1 MKILGDAMQKVRAGT
16 AANEDQII
24 DALRHLPVGKVVDL
38 VPDQPWFDAQG
49 EIEDELFKELV
60 ASGQRTGS
68 SFPKIRKEVLTYR
81 FDADRP
87 EAAAWAKKESAK
99 LVTEII
105 EDQRNT
111 IRDFVSAS
119 QMGDF
124 TVTQVARNVRD
135 IVGLT
140 TQQSGWVD
148 NFRNRAISDRMA
160 NGETFEQASARA
172 AKETERYQ
180 QRIHRYRS
188 ETIARTEIL
197 RASSE
202 GRNQAWQQGLAEGY
216 ISPDSQKQWVAEFD
230 ACEICSPLDGETVG
244 ISAEFEGGDPPLH
257 PNCRC
262 SLDLVDIDVSDFED
276 MSWEEIDAELD
287 ALFGEQE
294 AETGTSISEEEFL
307 QGLNN
312 EQKDEYFT
320 ARLLGQSDEE
330 ARAFVVRDIA
340 EEMIPV
346 NKLTPQEFDEKLGQ
360 IVQDKNSYVGSGD
373 PTGYAIQKATGYDAL
388 PVVASKY
395 QIDNL
400 VEKGWTESFRGVE
413 GSSNTSAKDIY
424 VAFKEGEFFPGRGI
438 FGNGT
443 YSASDRFVAERH
455 YAGGIDAIRRGEGA
469 AWRMA
474 ISPDAKVIKYS
485 ELDKMEPTPANPNL
499 SGSES
504 ITQQDVFF
512 DRGYRAIREGY
523 DIILVEE
530 KDNNT
535 SDYYIILNRGVVAVQ
550 DSLEG

>member
-1 MKILGDAMQKVRAGT
+1 MLIFKARRKDPTISHALTASERRVMKILGAAMQKVRAGT

-49 EIEDELFKELV
+49 EIEDELVKELV

-119 QMGDF
+119 QMGEF

-202 GRNQAWQQGLAEGY
+202 GRNQAWQQGLADGY
-216 ISPDSQKQWVAEFD
+216 IDPDSQKQWVAEFD

-244 ISAEFEGGDPPLH
+244 ISAEFPDGDPPLH

-287 ALFGEQE
+287 SLFGEQE
-294 AETGTSISEEEFL
+294 TDSEIGDSSLPINGDMRAGETYNKLPMQDEWESSMSEDERNALSSYTGKSGKFSADELNDRIRFGNLTDEQAVKVDLIDSSIARAQSLGIKTTTPLYRGQEIELTGPSIGISDDAVRQKVYEIALERFPVGSEVDLGRGSFISTSTDTTPALDASASRRSPGIIFEIMPTAGAPM
-307 QGLNN
+307 QGVT
-312 EQKDEYFT
+312 KYDDEYEI
-320 ARLLGQSDEE
+320 LLP
-330 ARAFVVRDIA
+330 RDKKFQVLDIHRDQV
-340 EEMIPV
+340 I
-346 NKLTPQEFDEKLGQ
+346 LD
-360 IVQDKNSYVGSGD
+360 S
-373 PTGYAIQKATGYDAL
+373 AL
-388 PVVASKY
+388 
-395 QIDNL
+395 
-400 VEKGWTESFRGVE
+400 
-413 GSSNTSAKDIY
+413 
-424 VAFKEGEFFPGRGI
+424 
-438 FGNGT
+438 
-443 YSASDRFVAERH
+443 AER
-455 YAGGIDAIRRGEGA
+455 IRT
-469 AWRMA
+469 
-474 ISPDAKVIKYS
+474 VVQ
-485 ELDKMEPTPANPNL
+485 L
-499 SGSES
+499 
-504 ITQQDVFF
+504 
-512 DRGYRAIREGY
+512 RA
-523 DIILVEE
+523 VE
-530 KDNNT
+530 
-535 SDYYIILNRGVVAVQ
+535 
-550 DSLEG
+550 